1 MFLLPYLIRE
11 IKDPLNS
18 DLQRRTNNDEGVDMD
33 FIEVLQNISSKIAKQ
48 KDLIQTE
55 EATKNAFVMP
65 FIAALGYDVF
75 DPTEVIPEFT
85 ADVGIKK
92 GEKVDYAIKQNG
104 KIIILVECK
113 CCNGSLDESHASQL
127 YRYFSVTEARIAV
140 LTDGIIYRFYTDIE
154 QPNKMDPKPFME
166 FNMLDIQEAL
176 VIELKRLTKQAFNL
190 EAILTVASELKYTRE
205 IKHILNDQLNAPS
218 EEFVKFLAAQVYSG
232 KLTSAVREQ
241 FTGIT
246 KRAFAQFVNERI
258 TERLRSVMD
267 EPDASTETTGNTNHV
282 DGNQNGMVS
291 PTNESKIV
299 TTEEELQ
306 GYHIVKAIVC
316 AVVDA
321 ERISYRDTQSYFGIL
336 CDDNNRKPIC
346 RLHFNGKQKYIGLMN
361 TEKNEERIAIANL
374 NDIYK
379 LADRLKVTAGAY
391 VKQ

>member
-1 MFLLPYLIRE
+1 M
-11 IKDPLNS
+11 
-18 DLQRRTNNDEGVDMD
+18 VMDMD
-33 FIEVLQNISSKIAKQ
+33 FIEVLQNISSKITKQ
-48 KDLIQTE
+48 KDFIQTE
-55 EATKNAFVMP
+55 EATKNAFVLP

-92 GEKVDYAIKQNG
+92 GEKVDYAIKQNE
-104 KIIILVECK
+104 KIIMLFECK

-246 KRAFAQFVNERI
+246 KRAFAQFINERI

-267 EPDASTETTGNTNHV
+267 EPTSSTETTGDNHL
-282 DGNQNGMVS
+282 DGNQNGVIS
-291 PTNESKIV
+291 PANESKIV

-316 AVVDA
+316 AVIDA
-321 ERISYRDTQSYFGIL
+321 ERIGYRDTQSYFGIL

-346 RLHFNGKQKYIGLMN
+346 RLHFNGKQKYIGLMT
-361 TEKNEERIAIANL
+361 TEKNEERIPLANL

-379 LADRLKVTAGAY
+379 LADRLKATAGAY
-391 VKQ
+391 SK